1 MAIVAT
7 YKIKIN
13 CMLKK
18 DAQIPKKISLA
29 LIHVIYYSLII
40 RNKTVPTHHDLIKN
54 NQVMPGNRM

>member
-1 MAIVAT
+1 MVSVAM

-29 LIHVIYYSLII
+29 LVHVIYSLII
-40 RNKTVPTHHDLIKN
+40 RTKTVPTHHDLIKN